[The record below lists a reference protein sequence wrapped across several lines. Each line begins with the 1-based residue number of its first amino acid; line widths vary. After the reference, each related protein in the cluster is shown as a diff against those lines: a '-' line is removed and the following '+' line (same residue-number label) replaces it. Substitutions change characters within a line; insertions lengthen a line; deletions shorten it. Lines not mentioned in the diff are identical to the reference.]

1 MSKIVPLLVYF
12 LMFLA
17 IIFGAAFALLFL
29 YKKRGNNQEAEP
41 SGTSK
46 SNDTSSANNT
56 GKSNKNKKTSKHAT
70 SKHTYRPGE
79 AEKKNVFKKKEDAY
93 KSVDLSLYKAALSVI
108 ALFSWVIRKDGSIGD
123 QEMKVARAYFDRH
136 PIYNDILSYSPK
148 DEGSDPISNSSR
160 PYMGDCMELLE
171 YYNSCSILLRYEKCC
186 QYIREAGIY
195 YAAALDLVKAL
206 CQVAYSSDGVIDS
219 ETKILSD
226 IVQKLDIRREGW
238 LNLMRMY
245 GIGKENKNKKERDES
260 FRRNNSEKSD
270 DTHQQEKKRSG
281 EQQGDQTDE
290 KKQRKSSTFGYKL
303 TQAYNQLGL
312 LTTATE
318 PEIKAAFRLLA
329 KKYHPDHLPSGA
341 TDMDRKISADQFRQV
356 MEAYDLI
363 RLEKGM

>member
-1 MSKIVPLLVYF
+1 MSEIVLLLVYF

-17 IIFGAAFALLFL
+17 ITFGAALALLFL

-56 GKSNKNKKTSKHAT
+56 GKSNKYKKTSKRTYEYT

-79 AEKKNVFKKKEDAY
+79 AEKKIIFRKKEGAY
-93 KSVDLSLYKAALSVI
+93 LSVDLSLYKAALSVI

-136 PIYNDILSYSPK
+136 PIYNDILSNSPK

-219 ETKILSD
+219 ETKILSG
-226 IVQKLDIRREGW
+226 IAQKLDIRREGW

-245 GIGKENKNKKERDES
+245 GIGKENKKERDES
-260 FRRNNSEKSD
+260 FNRNNSEKSD

-281 EQQGDQTDE
+281 EQQGSRS
-290 KKQRKSSTFGYKL
+290 KQKKSSTFGYKL

-329 KKYHPDHLPSGA
+329 KKYHPDRLSSDA
-341 TDMDRKISADQFRQV
+341 TDMDRKISADQFRQI